1 MHRKEFLRSTLAVM
15 AALALPRAR
24 AAAGAWPDRPI
35 NYVVAFAPGSN
46 TDVLGRIVAQ
56 HLGDALHTSVV
67 VDNRPGATGMIG
79 SAYVAKAPPDGY
91 TLLGASIASHAINPS
106 LFRNMQYDPVRSF
119 QPITI
124 IGMNG
129 NTLVVRQDSPY
140 RSVADIIADARKRPG
155 TVSFASSG
163 IGTTQHLSGV
173 LLEQL
178 AGIKMVH
185 VPYSSRS
192 ALPDVIGGQ
201 VDFMFE
207 GPTVISHVKGG
218 KLRALA
224 VTSPKR
230 LQSLPDVPTMME
242 AGVAGYQ
249 VQAWQ
254 AIFAPAGVPPDIVDK
269 VYHAIA
275 DVLKQPKVLAQLRDM
290 GVEPS
295 GMPPREFA
303 QFQQAEIRRWA
314 EVVNKAGIKADS

>member
-1 MHRKEFLRSTLAVM
+1 MQRREFLGSALAAASTLALTD
-15 AALALPRAR
+15 ALAQDN
-24 AAAGAWPDRPI
+24 WPDRPI
-35 NYVVAFAPGSN
+35 NYVIAFPPGSN
-46 TDVLGRIVAQ
+46 SDVLGRLVAQ
-56 HLGDALHTSVV
+56 KLGEALKVSVI
-67 VDNRPGATGMIG
+67 VDNKSGATGMIG
-79 SAYVAKAPPDGY
+79 SAYVAKAAPDGY

-106 LFRNMQYDPVRSF
+106 MFKNMQYDAVKSF

-129 NTLVVRQDSPY
+129 NTLVVREDSPFKT
-140 RSVADIIADARKRPG
+140 VADIIAAAKARPG
-155 TVSFASSG
+155 TLSFASSG

-192 ALPDVIGGQ
+192 PLPDVIGGQ

-207 GPTVISHVKGG
+207 GPTVVPQVKGG
-218 KLRALA
+218 RLRALA
-224 VTSPKR
+224 VTTPQR
-230 LQSLPDVPTMME
+230 LSSLPDVPTMME

-254 AIFAPAGVPPDIVDK
+254 AIFGPAGMPAP
-269 VYHAIA
+269 
-275 DVLKQPKVLAQLRDM
+275 VLAKLYGALAAILKTPQVVDQLRGL

-295 GMPPREFA
+295 GIPPDEFA
-303 QFQQAEIRRWA
+303 RYQQEEVRKWA
-314 EVVNKAGIKADS
+314 AVVKAAGISGTS